1 MFGFMSKSLLR
12 WTTQRGEGFGVSLN
26 RYEQA
31 IFEYLQSHPEEGRH
45 WENKVATRAARG
57 ELPASLLVEELWEY
71 VRERSVHT
79 QPFSDWAARGGVQ
92 RSSLRNLADYLL
104 RLWGPVAVIR
114 KSPPVA
120 SP

>member
-1 MFGFMSKSLLR
+1 MFTIKSMLR
-12 WTTQRGEGFGVSLN
+12 WTASVGEGFGVSLN

-57 ELPASLLVEELWEY
+57 ELRASILAEELWDY

-79 QPFSDWAARGGVQ
+79 QPFRDWAARGGVQ
-92 RSSLRNLADYLL
+92 RSSLLNLAEYMI
-104 RLWGPVAVIR
+104 RLWGPVVVKRKPPAV
-114 KSPPVA
+114 
-120 SP
+120 